1 MSGILKAFS
10 KVSGKILD
18 AAGLNFGK
26 DLRDMNVSPY
36 HLFELRKGYAKNEI
50 YVSGYRW
57 HGKKRTEVSFDMALE
72 KNQNKAPEKTRQVC
86 CQGQSR
92 YKHIIKYDS

>member
-36 HLFELRKGYAKNEI
+36 HLFDFIKMVSILGHQKNGNE
-50 YVSGYRW
+50 RN
-57 HGKKRTEVSFDMALE
+57 EDSFYKAFE
-72 KNQNKAPEKTRQVC
+72 KNQNENSEKNRQVC
-86 CQGQSR
+86 C
-92 YKHIIKYDS
+92 